1 MEELDARC
9 LEAFPGWLRGLNV
22 DSRALG
28 ELVESQGGSEA
39 ARRHL
44 AGALNYLFKSLDL
57 IPDGI
62 EDLGFIDDAFVFRVA
77 SALALAEDPGLASGD
92 SAVGRMA
99 GDATLIREFLEDD
112 YSRLEAYVRGLGQV
126 SARGRSVDE
135 VITDDSLRAELG
147 REVRAWAD
155 AYEAPSFNRDEKTLV
170 KLRAFLSA
178 KLP

>member
-9 LEAFPGWLRGLNV
+9 LEAFPGWLRGLNA

-28 ELVESQGGSEA
+28 DLVEGARGSEA

-44 AGALNYLFKSLDL
+44 VGALNYLFKSLDL

-77 SALALAEDPGLASGD
+77 SALAIAEDPGISSSE
-92 SAVGRMA
+92 SAIGRMA
-99 GDATLIREFLEDD
+99 EDAALIREFLDDD
-112 YSRLEAYVRGLGQV
+112 YPRLEAYVRGLGQV
-126 SARGRSVDE
+126 SARGRSVDQ
-135 VITDDSLRAELG
+135 VIADDSQRAELA
-147 REVRAWAD
+147 REVRSWAD
-155 AYEAPSFNRDEKTLV
+155 AYDAPSFNRDEKTLV

>member
-9 LEAFPGWLRGLNV
+9 LEAFPGWLRSLNA
-22 DSRALG
+22 DALA
-28 ELVESQGGSEA
+28 LVQLIEEERGNEA

-44 AGALNYLFKSLDL
+44 AGSLNYLFKSLDL

-77 SALALAEDPGLASGD
+77 AWLALADDPALGSGD
-92 SAVGRMA
+92 VPVARMA
-99 GDATLIREFLEDD
+99 GDATLIQEFLGED
-112 YSRLEAYVRGLGQV
+112 YARLDTYVRALGDV
-126 SARGRSVDE
+126 SARGRNVDE
-135 VITDDSLRAELG
+135 VLATPESRAEIG
-147 REVRAWAD
+147 REVRTWAD
-155 AYEAPSFNRDEKTLV
+155 AYTAPSFNRDEKTLV